1 MAATVARTGCLR
13 VQSAPRGASRAPPM
27 ITLDKLTKRFG
38 PKILFENVSMRFD
51 PGKRYALVGANGA
64 GKSTLLKVISGDEE
78 SDQGSVDIPRKL
90 KVGVLKQD
98 HFAYEQCRILDAVLM
113 GNKALWGAMQEK
125 ERLFAGEMTDE
136 VGMQLAELEGIVG
149 EEDGYTADARA
160 SEILEGLGIATDR
173 HAETLSTLAGGYKL
187 RVLIAQ
193 TLFAGA
199 DVLLL
204 DEPTN
209 HLDLDSIRWLET
221 YLTDEFKG
229 TLLVVSHDRHF
240 MNAIA
245 THVAD
250 VDYQTVTI
258 YTGDY
263 DDFIE
268 QKTTGKRQTDADAAQ
283 KKKKIAELKEFVA
296 RFGASANRS
305 SQAQS
310 RAKEIEKL
318 SASIQ
323 TKRTSVVR
331 PFIKFDIDKASGRD
345 VLRVEGISKRF
356 GDKRIFEGLTL
367 NLDRG
372 DKLAVIGPSGIGKST
387 LLKILVEE
395 YTPDAGKVIWG
406 HETHVGYFA
415 QDHHE
420 SLEAGYTA
428 YSWLHRFDPDASLET
443 VRGVLGKLLFS
454 GDAGLKKTETL
465 SGGEAARL
473 VLAKLILLKNN
484 VVVLDEPTNHLDV
497 ESIDA
502 LLEAL
507 VAFKGTVVVTSHD
520 RHFISK
526 LGTRVLELSA
536 NGPRFFNGSYD
547 EFLERFGDD
556 HLKA

>member
-1 MAATVARTGCLR
+1 
-13 VQSAPRGASRAPPM
+13 M

-64 GKSTLLKVISGDEE
+64 GKSTLLKVISGEE
-78 SDQGSVDIPRKL
+78 DSDQGGVDIPKKL
-90 KVGVLKQD
+90 RVGVLKQD
-98 HFAYEQCRILDAVLM
+98 HFAYEKARILDTVMM
-113 GNKALWGAMQEK
+113 GNEALWSAMQEK
-125 ERLFAGEMTDE
+125 ERLYEVEMTDDI
-136 VGMQLAELEGIVG
+136 GMRLAELEGVVG
-149 EEDGYTADARA
+149 EEDGYTAEPRA
-160 SEILEGLGIATDR
+160 AALLEGLGIATDR
-173 HAETLSTLAGGYKL
+173 HLDPMSALAGGYKL

-209 HLDLDSIRWLET
+209 HLDLDSIRWLEN
-221 YLTDEFKG
+221 YLNHEFSG

-250 VDYQTVTI
+250 VDYQTVTV

-263 DDFIE
+263 DDFVQ
-268 QKTTGKRQTDADAAQ
+268 QKTTGLRQTEADAAQ
-283 KKKKIAELKEFVA
+283 KRKKITELKDFVA
-296 RFGASANRS
+296 RFGASASRS

-310 RAKEIEKL
+310 RVKEIERL
-318 SASIQ
+318 QSGIQ
-323 TKRTSVVR
+323 SKRSSVVR
-331 PFIKFDIDKASGRD
+331 PYIKFEIAKASGRD
-345 VLRVEGISKRF
+345 VLRVENIAKAF
-356 GDKRIFEGLTL
+356 GDKTVFKDLSFNI
-367 NLDRG
+367 DRG

-387 LLKILVEE
+387 LLKLLVNEFAPE
-395 YTPDAGKVIWG
+395 SGKLVWG
-406 HETHVGYFA
+406 HETNVGYFA

-420 SLEAGYTA
+420 ALEPGRKA
-428 YSWLHRFDPDASLET
+428 YEWLHAFDPLAGIEQ

-454 GDAGLKKTETL
+454 GDAGLKLTESL

-473 VLAKLILLKNN
+473 LLAKLILLKNN
-484 VVVLDEPTNHLDV
+484 VVLLDEPTNHLDV

-507 VAFKGTVVVTSHD
+507 IDFKGTVIVTSHD
-520 RHFISK
+520 RHFVGK
-526 LGTRVLELSA
+526 LATRSLSLTTKGQRLFSGT
-536 NGPRFFNGSYD
+536 YD
-547 EFLERFGDD
+547 EFLERHGDEV
-556 HLKA
+556 AQG

>member
-1 MAATVARTGCLR
+1 
-13 VQSAPRGASRAPPM
+13 M
-27 ITLDKLTKRFG
+27 ITLDKLSKRFG

-64 GKSTLLKVISGDEE
+64 GKSTLLKVISGEHE
-78 SDQGSVDIPRKL
+78 SDQGSVEIPGKL
-90 KVGVLKQD
+90 KVGVLSQD
-98 HFAYEQCRILDAVLM
+98 HFAYESVRILDAVLM
-113 GNKALWGAMQEK
+113 GNRVLWDATQEK
-125 ERLFAGEMTDE
+125 ERLLEGEMDDE
-136 VGMQLAELEGIVG
+136 VGMRLAELEGTIG
-149 EEDGYTADARA
+149 EEDGYTAEARA
-160 SEILEGLGIATDR
+160 AEILEGLGISSSR
-173 HAETLSTLAGGYKL
+173 HLDTVSTLAGGYKL

-209 HLDLDSIRWLET
+209 HLDLDSIRWLES
-221 YLTDEFKG
+221 YLTHDFRG

-250 VDYQTVTI
+250 VDYQTVTV

-268 QKTTGKRQTDADAAQ
+268 QKTTGKRQSEADAAQ
-283 KKKKIAELKEFVA
+283 KKKKIAELKDFVA
-296 RFGASANRS
+296 RFGASASRS

-310 RAKEIEKL
+310 RVKEMEKL
-318 SASIQ
+318 ENSIQ
-323 TKRTSVVR
+323 VRRSSVVR
-331 PFIKFDIDKASGRD
+331 PYIKFEIEKPSGRD
-345 VLRVEGISKRF
+345 VLRVEGLSKSF
-356 GDKRIFEGLTL
+356 GDLRVIEGLGL
-367 NLDRG
+367 NLNRG

-387 LLKILVEE
+387 LLKLLVAEHA
-395 YTPDAGKVIWG
+395 PDAGTIVWG
-406 HETHVGYFA
+406 HDTNVGYFA

-420 SLEAGYTA
+420 ALEPGFSA
-428 YSWLHRFDPDASLET
+428 YEWLHRFDPDAQLED
-443 VRGVLGKLLFS
+443 VRSVLGKLLFS
-454 GDAGLKKTETL
+454 GEAGLKKTESL

-473 VLAKLILLKNN
+473 LLAKLILLKNN

-507 VAFKGTVVVTSHD
+507 IAFKGTVVVTSHD
-520 RHFISK
+520 RHFIGK
-526 LGTRVLELSA
+526 LGTRVLELSRK
-536 NGPRFFNGSYD
+536 GPRLFNGTYE
-547 EFLERFGDD
+547 EFLERFGDEQ
-556 HLKA
+556 AGR